1 MPHAHCSGV
10 LPEALRCEPK
20 RCVET
25 PDCEAQGADTRATD
39 IVLAE
44 YLNKKETNMNRIFAD
59 VVIGRKNMVAGMV
72 LFLILGVVVGIP
84 LTVDFLG
91 GSLLTS
97 AQYQSWKVIHGYSVF
112 LAFINYFLGLV
123 IDRFNMPVGQKEIVS
138 WSFLVAGVVG
148 GMGRMI
154 LVLLSSLDAFGRY
167 ASLLETVLF
176 VLGTIILA
184 RGQMQR
190 NQAVQ

>member
-1 MPHAHCSGV
+1 
-10 LPEALRCEPK
+10 
-20 RCVET
+20 
-25 PDCEAQGADTRATD
+25 
-39 IVLAE
+39 
-44 YLNKKETNMNRIFAD
+44 MNRIFAD
-59 VVIGRKNMVAGMV
+59 VVVGRKNIVAGIV
-72 LFLILGVVVGIP
+72 LFLILGFVVGIP

-112 LAFINYFLGLV
+112 LAFINYFLGLA
-123 IDRFNMPVGQKEIVS
+123 IDRFKIPVGQKEIVS

-154 LVLLSSLDAFGRY
+154 LVLLSSLDEFGRY
-167 ASLLETVLF
+167 TSLLETVLF
-176 VLGTIILA
+176 VLGTIVLV

-190 NQAVQ
+190 KQAIQ

>member
-1 MPHAHCSGV
+1 
-10 LPEALRCEPK
+10 
-20 RCVET
+20 
-25 PDCEAQGADTRATD
+25 
-39 IVLAE
+39 
-44 YLNKKETNMNRIFAD
+44 MNRIFAD
-59 VVIGRKNMVAGMV
+59 VVVGRKNIVVGIV

-97 AQYQSWKVIHGYSVF
+97 AQYQNWKVIHGYSVF
-112 LAFINYFLGLV
+112 LAFINYFLGLA
-123 IDRFNMPVGQKEIVS
+123 IDRFKMPVGQKEIVS

-154 LVLLSSLDAFGRY
+154 LVLLSSLDEFGRY
-167 ASLLETVLF
+167 TSLLETVLF
-176 VLGTIILA
+176 VLGTIVLV

-190 NQAVQ
+190 KQAIQ

>member
-1 MPHAHCSGV
+1 
-10 LPEALRCEPK
+10 
-20 RCVET
+20 
-25 PDCEAQGADTRATD
+25 
-39 IVLAE
+39 
-44 YLNKKETNMNRIFAD
+44 LNNKETNMNRIFAD
-59 VVIGRKNMVAGMV
+59 VVVGRKNIVAGIV

-112 LAFINYFLGLV
+112 LAFINFFLGLA
-123 IDRFNMPVGQKEIVS
+123 IDRFRMPVGQKEIVS

-154 LVLLSSLDAFGRY
+154 LVLLSSLDEFGRY
-167 ASLLETVLF
+167 ASLIETVLF
-176 VLGTIILA
+176 VLGTIVIA
-184 RGQMQR
+184 RVQMQG
-190 NQAVQ
+190 QKAIQ

>member
-1 MPHAHCSGV
+1 
-10 LPEALRCEPK
+10 
-20 RCVET
+20 
-25 PDCEAQGADTRATD
+25 
-39 IVLAE
+39 
-44 YLNKKETNMNRIFAD
+44 MNRIFAD
-59 VVIGRKNMVAGMV
+59 VVVGRKNIVAGIV

-112 LAFINYFLGLV
+112 LAFINYFLGLT
-123 IDRFNMPVGQKEIVS
+123 IDRFKMPVGQKEIVS
-138 WSFLVAGVVG
+138 WSFLAAGVVG

-154 LVLLSSLDAFGRY
+154 LVLLSSLDEFGRY

-176 VLGTIILA
+176 VLGTIVLV

-190 NQAVQ
+190 KQAIQ